1 MSNELDVRWIGE
13 VLLIFNGYQRGM
25 IWPLC
30 FLKLDH
36 PRVCVWDEKY
46 GIKMI
51 EPIFL
56 GKRQSPIHK
65 IAACLRVK
73 DYLGQ
78 DKFSCLLPDF
88 QIEFNL

>member
-1 MSNELDVRWIGE
+1 MAD
-13 VLLIFNGYQRGM
+13 LLSQARPSKSLCLGRK
-25 IWPLC
+25 IW
-30 FLKLDH
+30 K
-36 PRVCVWDEKY
+36 
-46 GIKMI
+46 KMI

-65 IAACLRVK
+65 IAACLRMK
-73 DYLGQ
+73 DYSGQ